1 MLLTSAQEALRK
13 SGYLFLKGVILKD
26 NMIYGFY
33 ATDAEPHVGV
43 YIEERIYLAKTC
55 SKEVATVLVVNNV
68 EVIKY

>member
-1 MLLTSAQEALRK
+1 MLLTSAQEILRK

-33 ATDAEPHVGV
+33 ATDAEPNFGA
-43 YIEERIYLAKTC
+43 YSEERIYQAKTC

-68 EVIKY
+68 DVIKY